1 MSPRLLTR
9 RAFLAGAAA
18 LALLLSRLLPAR
30 LLAAPSTSAAT
41 PPGNPVPV
49 SAASTVA
56 VAEGA
61 DMRATTRAAV
71 ALLGG
76 MGAFVRRGA
85 RVAVKPNIG
94 WDRTPE
100 QGANT
105 HPQVVRALCEMC
117 LEAGASSV
125 EIFDRTCN
133 DARRCYA
140 TSGMEEMVAGLADGR
155 VRLAHVNED
164 RFRTVPIP
172 RGVVLDRWPLYGPA
186 LDADVLINVPVA
198 KHHGISGL
206 TLAMKNLM
214 GVAGGNRGGL
224 HGEIGSKLADLATVV
239 RPALNVL
246 DATRILLRN
255 GPTGGSLSDVKRVNK
270 VAASTD
276 IVALDAWGATLFG
289 MRGEDIPSV
298 VAGARMGLG
307 EADLS
312 RVRLLEKAI

>member
-1 MSPRLLTR
+1 MRERLLTR
-9 RAFLAGAAA
+9 RTFLAGASAF
-18 LALLLSRLLPAR
+18 ALLLPRLLPSR
-30 LLAAPSTSAAT
+30 LLAASPYPGDSPAAML
-41 PPGNPVPV
+41 
-49 SAASTVA
+49 AASTVA
-56 VAEGA
+56 AATSA
-61 DMRATTRAAV
+61 DPRAATRAAL

-76 MGAFVRRGA
+76 MGAFVGRGA

-117 LEAGASSV
+117 LEAGASTIS
-125 EIFDRTCN
+125 IFDRTCN

-140 TSGMEEMVAGLADGR
+140 TSGMEEMVRSMGDRR
-155 VRLAHVNED
+155 VLLAHVIED
-164 RFRTVPIP
+164 RFRMVPIP

-214 GVAGGNRGGL
+214 GVAGGNRGNL
-224 HGEIGSKLADLATVV
+224 HGEIGQKLADLATVV

-255 GPTGGSLSDVKRVNK
+255 GPTGGSLSDVKGMNK

-276 IVALDAWGATLFG
+276 IVAIDSWGAALFG
-289 MRGEDIPSV
+289 MRGADLPSV
-298 VAGARMGLG
+298 AAGARMGLG

-312 RVRLLEKAI
+312 RVRVLESAV

>member
-1 MSPRLLTR
+1 MSPSLLTR

-18 LALLLSRLLPAR
+18 AALLARLLPSR
-30 LLAAPSTSAAT
+30 LLAASSSAGAT
-41 PPGNPVPV
+41 L
-49 SAASTVA
+49 AA
-56 VAEGA
+56 AEGA
-61 DMRATTRAAV
+61 DPRAVTRAAV
-71 ALLGG
+71 GLLGG

-105 HPQVVRALCEMC
+105 HPLVVRALCEMC
-117 LEAGASSV
+117 LEAGAAAV

-133 DARRCYA
+133 DARRCYV
-140 TSGMEEMVAGLADGR
+140 TSGMEEMVRSLSDGR
-155 VRLAHVNED
+155 VRLSHVNDD
-164 RFRTVPIP
+164 RFRMVPIP
-172 RGVVLDRWPLYGPA
+172 GGVLLKEWPLYGPA

-224 HGEIGSKLADLATVV
+224 HGEIGQKLADLATVV

-246 DATRILLRN
+246 DATRIMLRN
-255 GPTGGSLSDVKRVNK
+255 GPTGGSLADVKWVNK
-270 VAASTD
+270 VAASAD
-276 IVALDAWGATLFG
+276 IVALDSWGATLFG
-289 MRGEDIPSV
+289 MKGEDLPSV
-298 VAGARMGLG
+298 AAGARMGLG

-312 RVRLLEKAI
+312 RVRLRETAV